1 MFADRMTPS
10 RRVALATAC
19 GKKKRHGEWP
29 MHLLYKSPRIG
40 AVYNRQEDF
49 PLYILST
56 EYGLVHCDEVRASY
70 DRRMDSSRAEKLAP
84 LVAEVMRRYDW
95 LVFFN
100 AQTPLEYARC
110 LERGSDICGVP
121 VAFIGWWP
129 LGGLDECILVA
140 QQLSR
145 GETADSGMR
154 SLRLYGAS
162 HD

>member
-19 GKKKRHGEWP
+19 GKQKRHGEWP
-29 MHLLYKSPRIG
+29 MHLL
-40 AVYNRQEDF
+40 
-49 PLYILST
+49 LSA

-70 DRRMDSSRAEKLAP
+70 DRRMDSERAEKLAP

>member
-84 LVAEVMRRYDW
+84 LVAEVMRRY
-95 LVFFN
+95 
-100 AQTPLEYARC
+100 
-110 LERGSDICGVP
+110 GSSSSMPRPRWNTHAASSAVLTSAGCPWRSSV
-121 VAFIGWWP
+121 
-129 LGGLDECILVA
+129 GGP
-140 QQLSR
+140 S
-145 GETADSGMR
+145 ADSTSVFSWR
-154 SLRLYGAS
+154 SSCRAGKRPTAA
-162 HD
+162 